1 MKTAKLEVGME
12 IVGHRREW
20 GFSPQLRIEAVGS
33 DWAIGRAE
41 NGTVFKIDLPDE
53 FELVGHSSTRTT
65 EGYAH

>member
-1 MKTAKLEVGME
+1 ME

-53 FELVGHSSTRTT
+53 FELVGHSSR
-65 EGYAH
+65 GVSNLFA